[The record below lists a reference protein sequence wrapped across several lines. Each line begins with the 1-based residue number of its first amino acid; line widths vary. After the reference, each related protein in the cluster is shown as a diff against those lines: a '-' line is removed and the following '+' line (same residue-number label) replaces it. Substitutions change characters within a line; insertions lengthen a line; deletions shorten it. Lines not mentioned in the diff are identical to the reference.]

1 MRKALLGSIAIGGVL
16 FLASSCLG
24 GQDTPQAT
32 AQMGGPAFNNA
43 GDNGPLVLLTV
54 VVVVV
59 LVAAVAMG
67 MAMFR
72 HWQQERAE
80 LRAELRSYAR
90 PEFPATQSVP
100 ELNGRAYHYQAG
112 ERDYYRQIG
121 R

>member
-1 MRKALLGSIAIGGVL
+1 MRKALLGSIAIGSVL
-16 FLASSCLG
+16 MLASCLG

-32 AQMGGPAFNNA
+32 TQMGGPAFNNA

-72 HWQQERAE
+72 HWQKERSE
-80 LRAELRSYAR
+80 LRAELRSYRR
-90 PEFPATQSVP
+90 PEFPASEGVP
-100 ELNGRAYHYQAG
+100 QLNGRAYHYQPG
-112 ERDYYRQIG
+112 EREYYRQIG